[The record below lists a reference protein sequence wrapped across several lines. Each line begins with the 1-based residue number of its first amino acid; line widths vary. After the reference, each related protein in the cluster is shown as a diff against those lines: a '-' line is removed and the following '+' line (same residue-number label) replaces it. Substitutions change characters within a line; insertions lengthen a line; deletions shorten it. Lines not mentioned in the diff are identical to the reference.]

1 RLPVGLTCL
10 GRAAGIGGGDQ
21 VLSCRIENLDAVLE
35 QAERPITYVTEDPA
49 NRAGLMIMVNDGPLG
64 NNCANRADATLA
76 LEHLGLLG
84 RSNAVGSPEVIV
96 GTPRGIRP
104 RRSSLVPLLD
114 AGDAAVLDTTGARAV
129 EVGCTRVLMARGAS
143 LDGEQ
148 VLHSSAHAGHLLQ
161 GIRVDGIGPSRSR
174 GAAATGSRRSSRGK
188 SEHRAVAGEAER
200 RAPLPCRSDEE
211 AGVRLISSELLCILL
226 ALGCDR
232 RSPLL

>member
-1 RLPVGLTCL
+1 MAIGCQSLSGSGMTTGRRVPTVIGPRSPRLASRSRDRSRELFGIGPRLPVGLTCL

-96 GTPRGIRP
+96 GTPRVIRP

-129 EVGCTRVLMARGAS
+129 EVGCTLVLMARGAS
-143 LDGEQ
+143 
-148 VLHSSAHAGHLLQ
+148 
-161 GIRVDGIGPSRSR
+161 
-174 GAAATGSRRSSRGK
+174 
-188 SEHRAVAGEAER
+188 
-200 RAPLPCRSDEE
+200 
-211 AGVRLISSELLCILL
+211 
-226 ALGCDR
+226 
-232 RSPLL
+232 